1 MAKKL
6 TTRDKIL
13 DAAFELTRKQG
24 VEVLSVRAI
33 AKKCNCSTQ
42 PIYISF
48 KSIEEIK
55 DEIYNMAMSYLYT
68 YILSEIAKKEF
79 PEFKA
84 LGMSYVKF
92 AYEES
97 ELFRYIFMTKPRLK
111 YGSIEASFEKSLEII
126 KRNLNLSEAAA
137 RKLHT
142 IMWVFGHGIATM
154 HVTDYLDFNME
165 QVSEMYSDVF
175 AGIIKILGGAN
186 DNRN

>member
-1 MAKKL
+1 MSKKL
-6 TTRDKIL
+6 ITRDKIL
-13 DAAFELTRKQG
+13 QAAFELAREEG
-24 VEVLSVRAI
+24 AEALSVRAI
-33 AKKCNCSTQ
+33 AKKCSCSTQ
-42 PIYISF
+42 PIYLSF
-48 KSIEEIK
+48 KGIEEIK
-55 DEIYNMAMSYLYT
+55 DEIYNMAMQFYYASMLE
-68 YILSEIAKKEF
+68 EIEKHEY
-79 PEFKA
+79 PEYKA
-84 LGMSYVKF
+84 MGTSYVKF
-92 AYEES
+92 AYTER
-97 ELFRYIFMTKPRLK
+97 ELFKYVFMTKPRLK

-126 KRNLNLSEAAA
+126 KRNLNLSENAA